1 VVKIVNSGGALLVLL
16 PTTSLKGVRPALDRT
31 VHETFAFTYHLH
43 RTFFFFPFVFVISN
57 LAVLSTQVEVGDP
70 TGAGVEVVT
79 GAGVEVVTGAGVGAG
94 VEVVTG
100 AGVGAGVEVVTG
112 AGVGTG
118 VGAGVGTG
126 VGVVLSSTQ
135 SLGIEYVVESDTV
148 LLAAV
153 PE

>member
-1 VVKIVNSGGALLVLL
+1 MF
-16 PTTSLKGVRPALDRT
+16 PTTSLKVVRPALDRT
-31 VHETFAFTYHLH
+31 VHEPFAFTYHLQ
-43 RTFFFFPFVFVISN
+43 RTFFFFPFFFVISN

-79 GAGVEVVTGAGVGAG
+79 GAGVGAGVEVVTGAGVGAG

-118 VGAGVGTG
+118 VG
-126 VGVVLSSTQ
+126 VVLSSTQ
-135 SLGIEYVVESDTV
+135 SLGIEYVVESDMV